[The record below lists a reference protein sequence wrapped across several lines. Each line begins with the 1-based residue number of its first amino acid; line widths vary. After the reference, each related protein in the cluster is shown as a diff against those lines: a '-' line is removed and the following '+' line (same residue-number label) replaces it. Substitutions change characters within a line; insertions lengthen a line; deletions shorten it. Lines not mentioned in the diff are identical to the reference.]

1 MTRGCSAGLRL
12 QSPSSDSWVTSAI
25 TSFLYS
31 RHAGASASRSKS
43 GGPRGRPE
51 GHAMLL
57 GLRLLWLR
65 PYPARPVQGLGTHC
79 SASTLRSRLPSQSP
93 SAVSAS
99 APLSNSRPPLESCS
113 EHPLRER
120 RPRPAHRTLF
130 LDPHRHLTRQ
140 RFVKGVCAGRRPA
153 LADAAWDLGRG

>member
-12 QSPSSDSWVTSAI
+12 QSPSSDSWVTSAS

-65 PYPARPVQGLGTHC
+65 PYPARPVQGLRTHC

-93 SAVSAS
+93 SPVSAS
-99 APLSNSRPPLESCS
+99 APLSSSRPLWKAAPSILSAS
-113 EHPLRER
+113 
-120 RPRPAHRTLF
+120 A
-130 LDPHRHLTRQ
+130 
-140 RFVKGVCAGRRPA
+140 A
-153 LADAAWDLGRG
+153 LAPRTAPSSSARIGI

>member
-65 PYPARPVQGLGTHC
+65 PYPARPVQGAQDSLL
-79 SASTLRSRLPSQSP
+79 SVDAEKP
-93 SAVSAS
+93 
-99 APLSNSRPPLESCS
+99 APLPESFPCLCFCPAQLLQAPLESCS

-130 LDPHRHLTRQ
+130 LGPHRHLTRQ